1 MDREQA
7 KTSMEVVQ
15 EVAKAVADGA
25 TETAQCA
32 LSAVHQ
38 VSDGVTGFRA
48 VVRKQP
54 ITMAFIM
61 LALGY
66 VIGSHLTQGR
76 G

>member
-76 G
+76 C

>member
-38 VSDGVTGFRA
+38 MSDGVTGFRA
-48 VVRKQP
+48 VIRKQP

-61 LALGY
+61 LAMGY

-76 G
+76 N